1 MTRTKLSQ
9 LAMLAVLALT
19 GSWGVLKLLARQG
32 LHLPA
37 VGWTQSI
44 VLGVCALL
52 ILWGGFVVRAYLNGK
67 RPKLSG
73 LTAAR
78 IGVLAQAGSLA
89 GALFTGWYAAQALL
103 ALENLSIESQQNR
116 LLTAGV
122 ACLVAIGLVV
132 CSYIA
137 ESNCQVP
144 PTDDGL
150 EANLA
155 DGVPG

>member
-19 GSWGVLKLLARQG
+19 GAWGVLKLLARQG
-32 LHLPA
+32 FHLPA
-37 VGWTQSI
+37 VGWLQSI
-44 VLGVCALL
+44 VIAICALL

-73 LTAAR
+73 ITAAR
-78 IGVLAQAGSLA
+78 IAVLAQAGSLA
-89 GALFTGWYAAQALL
+89 GALLAGWYGAQALV
-103 ALENLSIESQQNR
+103 ALENLNIESQQYR

-122 ACLVAIGLVV
+122 ACVVAVGLVV

-144 PTDDGL
+144 PTDDGMETEL
-150 EANLA
+150 P
-155 DGVPG
+155 DGIPG